1 MITKQVK
8 INVKFGDQVIS
19 REFPVLRPESMA
31 DVKAFAAQYGNK
43 EQAENP
49 QDFVWDALQYYAEY
63 TNVRPNGRNTILA
76 EVEGP
81 SKVIEAAAK
90 ANLKAGLFASLEEA
104 RAEIVAGRKAKGL
117 PV

>member
-8 INVKFGDQVIS
+8 INVKFGETTIT

-31 DVKAFAAQYGNK
+31 DVKEFALQYGNK
-43 EQAENP
+43 AQAENP
-49 QDFVWDALQYYAEY
+49 QEFVWDALQYYAEY
-63 TNVRPNGRNTILA
+63 TNVRPNGRNTVLA

-81 SKVIEAAAK
+81 SKVIEATAK
-90 ANLKAGLFASLEEA
+90 ALLKAGLADTLEAA
-104 RAEIVAGRKAKGL
+104 RETVVAGRKAKGL